1 MTATKEME
9 DQILVLT
16 TLVEVR
22 ILIAL
27 MAIASL
33 LTSLQFLPM
42 TKLQQTKSSILPPR
56 CLVELENGVGLVIEW
71 CEWVYSFFWFVFSP
85 SV

>member
-1 MTATKEME
+1 MGN
-9 DQILVLT
+9 DSVGH
-16 TLVEVR
+16 
-22 ILIAL
+22 L
-27 MAIASL
+27 MRNMGGNWCER
-33 LTSLQFLPM
+33 F
-42 TKLQQTKSSILPPR
+42 